1 MSDTKNKSIV
11 VTTPINVHTVD
22 SVYRVELVN
31 VAGERVYQ
39 VTKIEDLRPCGHP
52 YLKLGESVRGEKLF
66 LEIGEPMQLMNSL
79 SVDCLR
85 ARDNVVVA
93 EVVKPRH

>member
-11 VTTPINVHTVD
+11 VTTPIKVHTVD

-52 YLKLGESVRGEKLF
+52 YIKLGVSVRGKKLF
-66 LEIGEPMQLMNSL
+66 LEIGKPMQLMDSL

-85 ARDNVVVA
+85 ARENVVVA
-93 EVVKPRH
+93 EVAEPHH